1 MVVSG
6 LNWRYLSDADG
17 TVLTGYAT
25 FSALQLG
32 GVLSD
37 VGLAPVIGLPIGYLE
52 STSYSC
58 WLWLFY
64 SEGLYDPGLA
74 SYDWNH
80 RGTTSLGE
88 VASIAFGSKTANQYT
103 GPVMIIIALHDAAIC
118 STASLD
124 LSIPLLGLGRIPTCD
139 AGAGGAVPA
148 TANLYPYA
156 RSVEFYY
163 PDAGYCW
170 HLHYAAE
177 DGFAAAHEWMQ
188 NQGF

>member
-1 MVVSG
+1 M
-6 LNWRYLSDADG
+6 
-17 TVLTGYAT
+17 LTGYAT
-25 FSALQLG
+25 VDPLQLAG
-32 GVLSD
+32 IFLEA
-37 VGLAPVIGLPIGYLE
+37 GLAPVIGLPIGYLE
-52 STSYSC
+52 ITSYSD

-64 SEGLYDPGLA
+64 SEGLYDPGLE

-80 RGTTSLGE
+80 RGTAALGE
-88 VASIAFGSKTANQYT
+88 LAGAAFASQTADQYT
-103 GPVMIIIALHDAAIC
+103 GPVLIMTGLHDAVFC
-118 STASLD
+118 STLTLD
-124 LSIPLLGLGRIPTCD
+124 IGIPLLGLGGPQTCD
-139 AGAGGAVPA
+139 TGAGGAVPV

-163 PDAGYCW
+163 PDGGHCW